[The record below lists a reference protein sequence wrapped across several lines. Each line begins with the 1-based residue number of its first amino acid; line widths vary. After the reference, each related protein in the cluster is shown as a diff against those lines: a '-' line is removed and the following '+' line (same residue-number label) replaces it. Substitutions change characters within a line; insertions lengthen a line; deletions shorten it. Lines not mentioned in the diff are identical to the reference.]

1 MVRYKSVTDTAG
13 REMEESLIEDL
24 EEIDTIIAE
33 LEISK
38 GKGNLILC
46 VVNSPA
52 YRDGIIQILQN
63 RFLPKVIYV
72 EKGEQIIHNL
82 KSRKWDGI

>member
-1 MVRYKSVTDTAG
+1 M
-13 REMEESLIEDL
+13 EDL

-33 LEISK
+33 LDISK

-52 YRDGIIQILQN
+52 YQDKIIQTLRGRFSSEVIL
-63 RFLPKVIYV
+63 V
-72 EKGEQIIHNL
+72 E
-82 KSRKWDGI
+82 

>member
-1 MVRYKSVTDTAG
+1 
-13 REMEESLIEDL
+13 MEESLIEDL

-33 LEISK
+33 LDISK

-52 YRDGIIQILQN
+52 YRNSIILT
-63 RFLPKVIYV
+63 
-72 EKGEQIIHNL
+72 
-82 KSRKWDGI
+82 